1 MNEKI
6 KGILAQFGKEKSNLL
21 PILQKIE
28 EQEKGISPEAISE
41 VSCYLD
47 LSENFTYSVVTFYP
61 HLHLTEAAGQ
71 SQVF

>member
-6 KGILAQFGKEKSNLL
+6 KEILAQFGKEKSNLL

-28 EQEKGISPEAISE
+28 ELEKGISPEAIREISR
-41 VSCYLD
+41 YLE

-61 HLHLTEAAGQ
+61 HLHLT
-71 SQVF
+71 QVAEPS